1 VNLPTTSSRVRTA
14 ELHPR
19 FRARL
24 EAFFAHPEIAGKV
37 KIVSGVRTIADQ
49 RRLYDLYK
57 RGRGNLAANPDRR
70 LANGFRGSYHM
81 QQNAPGCDGYGM
93 AVDLRI
99 TGRGLSWARLHTII
113 TTFGIRPTV
122 RSENWHMQ
130 PGRMAGNRFDWFS
143 YTAGREKPFQAD
155 TRSELQKIAAYI
167 AELRRTVLRRGD
179 RGVHVTSL
187 QRFLE
192 DQSYP
197 AGTADGVYGRK
208 TEKAVRMLQADAG
221 LTVDGIVGPNTWN
234 ALLGD

>member
-1 VNLPTTSSRVRTA
+1 VILPTTSSRVRTA

-24 EAFFAHPEIAGKV
+24 EAFFRHPEIAGKV

-57 RGRGNLAANPDRR
+57 RGRGNLAANPDRQ

-99 TGRGLSWARLHTII
+99 TGRGLTWARLHQII
-113 TTFGIRPTV
+113 RTFGMRPTV

-130 PGRMAGNRFDWFS
+130 PGRMGGGRFEWFA

-155 TRSELQKIAAYI
+155 TRSELEKIAAYI

-179 RGVHVTSL
+179 RGHHVASL
-187 QRFLE
+187 QRFLA
-192 DQSYP
+192 DQSFP
-197 AGTADGVYGRK
+197 AGRADGHFGRK
-208 TEKAVRMLQADAG
+208 TEKAVRMLQTDAG

-234 ALLGD
+234 ALLGA

>member
-1 VNLPTTSSRVRTA
+1 VILPTTSSRVRTA

-24 EAFFAHPEIAGKV
+24 EAFFRHPEIAGKV

-57 RGRGNLAANPDRR
+57 RGRGNLAANPDRQ

-99 TGRGLSWARLHTII
+99 TGRGLTWARLHQII
-113 TTFGIRPTV
+113 RTFGMRPTV

-130 PGRMAGNRFDWFS
+130 PGRMGGGRFEWFA

-155 TRSELQKIAAYI
+155 TRSELEKIAAYI

-179 RGVHVTSL
+179 RGHHVASL
-187 QRFLE
+187 QRFLA
-192 DQSYP
+192 DQSFP
-197 AGTADGVYGRK
+197 AGRADGHFGRK
-208 TEKAVRMLQADAG
+208 TEKAVRMLQKDAG

-234 ALLGD
+234 ALLGA